1 MLITGED
8 PTNREPGTA
17 LLLAAAPAGKGRLM
31 DAASVLPALAAVPAD
46 ILAGTAG
53 AASATVI
60 ELADPLDPQT
70 VLTRIRAA
78 AAAPGPLHLYL
89 AGQLHVDRKQRRLHM
104 ALARTSP
111 ATLRYTGLPWH
122 WLAGEIKARRP
133 GTTTVVLDLV
143 ADAEAWEQVAG
154 GHIGLGDGTRIY
166 GRIAP
171 TPGRRQLA
179 VPVHLKAVA
188 GIWRSGA
195 RPPLPELHEQAAAQ
209 AAAESGP
216 DSALLFGLAGP
227 GPAGAAYAAGSG
239 PWADT
244 RGPVPAPVRPV
255 TGAEPP
261 PGPDADARRPAAVQ
275 PPEPAAELREHA
287 PGPRPESGTVTRE
300 AGAVPVRPATG
311 AVASQREPVP
321 SPGPGAVPAPD
332 ARPVPCQDFGA
343 EPPPPGAE
351 PAQSAPGPA
360 RYPRPGAAVPPRE
373 PGTEASP
380 PATEAS
386 PSKAVAPDGDPHPA
400 ILAAAMAGRHAEAA
414 AAASA
419 REDEALRAHGPGSVQ
434 VLHWLEVRADLARLA
449 RDPARSCELWMVA
462 AEVRLGRQQTSDDPD
477 VEAAVDR
484 AHHQW
489 EQIGD
494 SGSARRLA
502 PALVALRRRVPG
514 RQRGALRLLQRRLEQ
529 LHEHRPATPSR

>member
-1 MLITGED
+1 VLITGED

-143 ADAEAWEQVAG
+143 ADAEAWEQVTG
-154 GHIGLGDGTRIY
+154 GHIGLGDGTRVY

-171 TPGRRQLA
+171 VPGRRQLA
-179 VPVHLKAVA
+179 APVHLKAVA

-209 AAAESGP
+209 AAAENGP
-216 DSALLFGLAGP
+216 DGALLFGPARP
-227 GPAGAAYAAGSG
+227 GPAGAPAAAHGAGSG
-239 PWADT
+239 ARADT
-244 RGPVPAPVRPV
+244 RGPAP
-255 TGAEPP
+255 
-261 PGPDADARRPAAVQ
+261 VQ
-275 PPEPAAELREHA
+275 PPELAAELREQA
-287 PGPRPESGTVTRE
+287 AVLRPESGTDTWGT
-300 AGAVPVRPATG
+300 GAAPVRPATG
-311 AVASQREPVP
+311 AEPPRRGPVP
-321 SPGPGAVPAPD
+321 SPGSGAVPSPD
-332 ARPVPCQDFGA
+332 ARPVPRPEFGA
-343 EPPPPGAE
+343 ETPPTGAETPPPGAE
-351 PAQSAPGPA
+351 SPPPGAESPPPGPGPGPS
-360 RYPRPGAAVPPRE
+360 PRPGAVPPQE

-380 PATEAS
+380 PTTEAS
-386 PSKAVAPDGDPHPA
+386 PSKSVAPDGDPHPA

-419 REDEALRAHGPGSVQ
+419 REQDALRAHGPGSVQ

-449 RDPARSCELWMVA
+449 RDPARSCELWMAA

-494 SGSARRLA
+494 IGRARRLA

-529 LHEHRPATPSR
+529 LHEHRPATPTR